1 MLWRLVVYKAFAS
14 VAVLV
19 ALCSN
24 AVALDKSRLWLSQ
37 SDQKYYLDLVRAA
50 QAADALDQCHSVLE
64 GTLDREQSQHNHPY
78 FRILCRQENGRSYN
92 EMVDGLSF
100 ETLTTPVV
108 VEPELSE
115 AEKEHLRQLQ
125 KAQEEL
131 ELARRK
137 TEAWQRCEEQIRHQT
152 RMMIRMV
159 WLTTEEPD
167 PVSFSDTDAV
177 FVADFDAHDPRGSL
191 LHYRATC
198 TISSGTVTVSLGR
211 RNAG

>member
-1 MLWRLVVYKAFAS
+1 MQWHLVIYKVFVSAIIFMS
-14 VAVLV
+14 GCSGS
-19 ALCSN
+19 AL
-24 AVALDKSRLWLSQ
+24 ALDKSRLWLSQ

-50 QAADALDQCHSVLE
+50 RVADALDRCQSVLE
-64 GTLDREQSQHNHPY
+64 GTLDREQSQQNHPY

-92 EMVDGLSF
+92 EIVDGLSF
-100 ETLTTPVV
+100 ETLTTPVI

-152 RMMIRMV
+152 QLMIHMV
-159 WLTTEEPD
+159 WLTTEEPA
-167 PVSFSDTDAV
+167 PLSFDDNEAV
-177 FVADFDAHDPRGSL
+177 FIADFDAHDPGGNL
-191 LHYRATC
+191 LHFSATC
-198 TISSGTVTVSLGR
+198 TISFPDKVTVSVSR
-211 RNAG
+211 R